1 MIRPAASWI
10 WVTLLSPSANSS
22 HRSVTPRIA
31 GPRSGTTTREVVV
44 GVGIGLTCGGADR
57 RRHRAALDQR
67 RDDDERGDDRTQRQP
82 AAPGTSAGRGE
93 GLGLLVVP
101 VELDRRPVWSLVLV
115 AHPSILAAGSP
126 VVQDEPVHHR
136 QAARTQAAPLSRPGS
151 SVPVC
156 VGSLLGG
163 VAYGRPPYGRRSL
176 IE

>member
-44 GVGIGLTCGGADR
+44 GVGVGLTCGGAIGAGIVPRWTSDGTTT
-57 RRHRAALDQR
+57 RAATTA
-67 RDDDERGDDRTQRQP
+67 TQRQP